1 MEIQNKCILHECIN
15 YSNLLANEFDF
26 VLSSQLQPVVKIYLG
41 WLWQFALLWI
51 VCSISTNAWIELRW
65 HLKGCDVFDDLQRLI
80 LCFSI
85 FHISVTTPHPNR
97 KPPTLRRWLLQI
109 HFVTVDNVNLVNATQ
124 FLCFLLWQVKYIPE
138 YQLYY
143 LLKWV
148 SVQKNEQKIIIFQKS
163 WLAETILG
171 KDHPK
176 NFNFAVCSV

>member
-1 MEIQNKCILHECIN
+1 MEIQNKCILHEYIN

-138 YQLYY
+138 Y
-143 LLKWV
+143 
-148 SVQKNEQKIIIFQKS
+148 
-163 WLAETILG
+163 
-171 KDHPK
+171 
-176 NFNFAVCSV
+176 